1 MACLNLVIM
10 YTSWWQGA
18 CADRFGYPTT
28 LALDAGL
35 GLACIL
41 LFPLMTVHKTGQS
54 NVPETQAD

>member
-1 MACLNLVIM
+1 M

-41 LFPLMTVHKTGQS
+41 LFPLMTVHKTRQS
-54 NVPETQAD
+54 NVLETQAD